1 MTGVIL
7 SYLRYNSF
15 MLQDI
20 YKILDIPETYWEE
33 FTQKYQEMV
42 MRNLITEVAIDLP
55 EDQKTAFVNFI
66 NTSSDPAVDFVK
78 WLSDHNSEL
87 VGKDE
92 AIKKSFIETTGSFV
106 EALWGDAND
115 DTRQQILSVLKKGI
129 NV

>member
-1 MTGVIL
+1 
-7 SYLRYNSF
+7 

>member
-1 MTGVIL
+1 MVVYIKGVENKE
-7 SYLRYNSF
+7 S
-15 MLQDI
+15 
-20 YKILDIPETYWEE
+20 
-33 FTQKYQEMV
+33 
-42 MRNLITEVAIDLP
+42 A
-55 EDQKTAFVNFI
+55 
-66 NTSSDPAVDFVK
+66 
-78 WLSDHNSEL
+78 SEL